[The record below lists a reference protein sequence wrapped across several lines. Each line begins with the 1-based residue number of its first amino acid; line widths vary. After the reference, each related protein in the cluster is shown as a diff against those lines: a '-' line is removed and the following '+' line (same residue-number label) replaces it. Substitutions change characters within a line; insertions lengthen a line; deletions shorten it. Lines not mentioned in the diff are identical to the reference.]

1 MPISGPDGAVVAS
14 SRAAVMAGSPR
25 GTFLRTRAWQ
35 LYLAAG
41 GLAAVLYLAV
51 PTFNAKGPFFN
62 LIGISSVVAIVAG
75 IRLHRPTRTLP
86 WYLFASGMFV
96 FLVGDVFYYTIPR
109 FTHQTVPFPS
119 TGDVFYLSVYP
130 LLIAGVVILIHHR
143 NQAPDR
149 GGLLDALIISTGVAL
164 VAWVFLILP
173 YARDPSL
180 TLVRKLVSVAY
191 PLMDVLLLAVAARLA
206 MDSGLRR
213 PAFHLLFLSMLCL
226 LGADTA
232 YGLIVLHGT
241 YNTGSPLD
249 AGWIAFYVLWGAAA
263 LHPSMRTL
271 AIPATEQRTKLTV
284 WRLGMLAI
292 ATLMAPA
299 MQLFQRVLGY
309 APVVVV
315 AGSVA
320 LFLLVVARMADV
332 IDRSEGALHRERALR
347 EAGAAL
353 VAASGREDI
362 FAAALQAVR
371 ALAGRGHRVGLFLVG
386 DAGEVRSAVPSTPG
400 AEGSRNAVLLP
411 QLRPAARAALEQGQ
425 GHDSGELQDLA
436 RSLGET
442 GGRAVSVYPILLGE
456 LLRGFLILSGE
467 RQLPHAVAP
476 SMTALV
482 SQVVLALESSQLSEQ
497 VHRQRSES
505 RFSSLVQ
512 NATDVITVI
521 APDATVLYQ
530 SPSVERVLGYLAD
543 DLVGTKITGLLH
555 PDDRQRVLAP
565 QAVDEAH
572 PTHAVECRVRHADG
586 SWRNFETTVTNLLH
600 DPNVEGLVLNS
611 RDVTDRHRLETEL
624 RHAQKLESVGQLAAG
639 IAHEINT
646 PVQFVG
652 DNVRFLRDAFDGL
665 IVALEPPGAGHGGG
679 PGAAGEPGTGGAGRG
694 TGGAGGAGGG
704 TDLVFLT
711 EEVPLA
717 IDQTLQGV
725 ERIAT
730 IVRAMKAF
738 GHPSGEQKAPAD
750 LNQAVRDTLIV
761 ANNAFK
767 YVADVV
773 TDLGELPPVWC
784 HLGDINQVLLNLIVN
799 ASHAISEAV
808 DSNGGRGTITVRT
821 SCDGA
826 EVAIGVADTGVGI
839 PPEIAERIFE
849 PFFTTKEVGEGT
861 GQGLSLAYSLVHD
874 RHGGSIGFRTEPG
887 RGTTFTVRLPVGSAP
902 DPLEAPGWIEGEE
915 RSAL

>member
-1 MPISGPDGAVVAS
+1 
-14 SRAAVMAGSPR
+14 MAGTPR

-41 GLAAVLYLAV
+41 GMAAVLYLTV
-51 PTFNAKGPFFN
+51 PTLNEKGPFFN
-62 LIGISSVVAIVAG
+62 LIGISSVVAIAAG
-75 IRLHRPTRTLP
+75 IRLHRPTRPLP
-86 WYLFASGMFV
+86 WYLFAGGMFV
-96 FLVGDVFYYTIPR
+96 FLVGDVFYYTIPK

-130 LLIAGVVILIHHR
+130 LLIAGVVLLIHYR
-143 NQAPDR
+143 NHAPDR

-173 YARDPSL
+173 YASDPTL

-191 PLMDVLLLAVAARLA
+191 PVMDVLLLAVAARLA

-241 YNTGSPLD
+241 YTTGSALD

-271 AIPATEQRTKLTV
+271 AIPATEQRTKLTA
-284 WRLGMLAI
+284 WRLGLLAA

-299 MQLFQRVLGY
+299 MQLFQGVVGY

-371 ALAGRGHRVGLFLVG
+371 ALTGKGHRVGLFLVG
-386 DAGEVRSAVPSTPG
+386 DAGEVRSAVPSMPG
-400 AEGSRNAVLLP
+400 VEGFRNAVLLP
-411 QLRPAARAALEQGQ
+411 RLPPAARAALEQGQ
-425 GHDSGELQDLA
+425 GHDSGELQELA

-442 GGRAVSVYPILLGE
+442 GGRAVSVYPILVGD

-467 RQLPHAVAP
+467 RQLPPAVAP

-512 NATDVITVI
+512 AATDVITVI
-521 APDATVLYQ
+521 EPDATVLYQ
-530 SPSVERVLGYLAD
+530 SPSVERVLGYLPE
-543 DLVGTKITGLLH
+543 DLVGTKISSLLH
-555 PDDRQRVLAP
+555 PDDRQRVLGT

-665 IVALEPPGAGHGGG
+665 IVALERPGAAPGGG
-679 PGAAGEPGTGGAGRG
+679 PGAAGESE
-694 TGGAGGAGGG
+694 AGGSGGSGGGG

-773 TDLGELPPVWC
+773 TELGELPPVWC

-799 ASHAISEAV
+799 ASHAISAAV

-826 EVAIGVADTGVGI
+826 EVAIEVADTGVGI

-902 DPLEAPGWIEGEE
+902 RE
-915 RSAL
+915 RVQEIGLV